1 MRTSLLLHF
10 CSYLENTSVSLAIQR
25 NAWVIPS
32 VQTIHIMAIA
42 AVLIASLMIDL
53 RLLRLSGNEFSIASM
68 MARYTYIIWLA
79 IPILLVTGIVMIIAE
94 PARSLANPAF
104 QLKMLMLIIV
114 ISITYW
120 LQHVS
125 NQNSFFWNASPN
137 KRRLASILALC
148 SIALWIGI
156 VSCGR
161 WIAYT

>member
-68 MARYTYIIWLA
+68 MAR
-79 IPILLVTGIVMIIAE
+79 
-94 PARSLANPAF
+94 
-104 QLKMLMLIIV
+104 
-114 ISITYW
+114 
-120 LQHVS
+120 
-125 NQNSFFWNASPN
+125 
-137 KRRLASILALC
+137 
-148 SIALWIGI
+148 
-156 VSCGR
+156 
-161 WIAYT
+161 